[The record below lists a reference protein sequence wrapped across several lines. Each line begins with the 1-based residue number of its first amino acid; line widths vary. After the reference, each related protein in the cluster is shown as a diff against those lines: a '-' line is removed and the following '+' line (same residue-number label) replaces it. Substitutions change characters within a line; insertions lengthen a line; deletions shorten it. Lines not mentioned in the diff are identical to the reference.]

1 MENQKLE
8 TLLNLALETTNE
20 EREKSDDLNAG
31 YNEQEKTW
39 ELIVRYSGSLA
50 EVEDMGI
57 EPEILLGGY
66 AILKVP
72 QHLIDPISRL
82 AQIEYIEKPKRL
94 FFALYQARA
103 ASCLLPVQDAGLGL
117 DGEGVLV
124 AVLDSGIDYFHPDFR
139 KSDGR
144 TRILYLWDQTLGQV
158 FDQDAINAAL
168 EALDRQ
174 SALAVVPSVDASGH
188 GTAVAGIAAGNGR
201 ESGGRYRG
209 VAYASPLLIVK
220 LGPSDRDGF
229 PGTTQLM
236 RAVDFAVRKAQELSM
251 PLAVNI
257 SFGNT
262 YGSHDGTSLLE
273 TFLNAAAMEGRNVIV
288 AGTGN
293 EGAAG
298 GHVSG
303 KLQIG
308 ETKEILLSVAP
319 YETGF
324 GLQLWKSYGD
334 RFQVSLESPSGI
346 RLGPFR
352 PEPGARRFWYENTKI
367 LVYYGEPSPYSL
379 AQEIY
384 MDFIPEENYVNGG
397 IWRIFLEPERLASG
411 QYDLWLPSYGILNT
425 STRFLQSTPE
435 VTLTIPSTADRVISV
450 AAYDAFY
457 ESYADFSGRGNV
469 YGGRFAK
476 PDLAA
481 PGVDISTTA
490 SGGGYESVT
499 GTSFAAPFVTGTSAL
514 LMQWGIKLGNDPY
527 LYGEKVKASL
537 IRGARHLSGFA
548 EWPNSQLGLWSTL
561 RGGQHFVK
569 KSVQNIR
576 FSIISTAK
584 CM

>member
-308 ETKEILLSVAP
+308 ETKEIL
-319 YETGF
+319 
-324 GLQLWKSYGD
+324 
-334 RFQVSLESPSGI
+334 
-346 RLGPFR
+346 
-352 PEPGARRFWYENTKI
+352 
-367 LVYYGEPSPYSL
+367 
-379 AQEIY
+379 
-384 MDFIPEENYVNGG
+384 
-397 IWRIFLEPERLASG
+397 
-411 QYDLWLPSYGILNT
+411 
-425 STRFLQSTPE
+425 
-435 VTLTIPSTADRVISV
+435 
-450 AAYDAFY
+450 
-457 ESYADFSGRGNV
+457 
-469 YGGRFAK
+469 
-476 PDLAA
+476 
-481 PGVDISTTA
+481 
-490 SGGGYESVT
+490 
-499 GTSFAAPFVTGTSAL
+499 
-514 LMQWGIKLGNDPY
+514 
-527 LYGEKVKASL
+527 
-537 IRGARHLSGFA
+537 
-548 EWPNSQLGLWSTL
+548 
-561 RGGQHFVK
+561 
-569 KSVQNIR
+569 
-576 FSIISTAK
+576 
-584 CM
+584 

>member
-490 SGGGYESVT
+490 SGGG
-499 GTSFAAPFVTGTSAL
+499 
-514 LMQWGIKLGNDPY
+514 
-527 LYGEKVKASL
+527 
-537 IRGARHLSGFA
+537 
-548 EWPNSQLGLWSTL
+548 
-561 RGGQHFVK
+561 
-569 KSVQNIR
+569 
-576 FSIISTAK
+576 
-584 CM
+584 